1 MPRPKPL
8 RSRNA
13 DALDLAEILRDL
25 AEFVFLDGAD
35 VRGTCQAL
43 FGSYIYELASR
54 SRLNDRPLSGLLR
67 APAPGQCFEF
77 SSVRHI
83 FREESVDLCTSL
95 LELEVP

>member
-1 MPRPKPL
+1 MPRPVPL

-25 AEFVFLDGAD
+25 AEFVFLYGAD

-43 FGSYIYELASR
+43 FGAYIYELASR

-67 APAPGQCFEF
+67 EYERLRQSNVSNLVRPVTF
-77 SSVRHI
+77 SARSLSI
-83 FREESVDLCTSL
+83 FVHHCWS
-95 LELEVP
+95 

>member
-1 MPRPKPL
+1 MPRPLPL

-25 AEFVFLDGAD
+25 AEFVFLHGAD

-54 SRLNDRPLSGLLR
+54 SRLNDQPLSGLLR
-67 APAPGQCFEF
+67 E
-77 SSVRHI
+77 
-83 FREESVDLCTSL
+83 
-95 LELEVP
+95 